1 MAIPPSF
8 EKLAKTRGSSEEG
21 AVPKDTVILF
31 AIGKLYF
38 SKSLKCVKYTC
49 VQWHENIYHVTS
61 TGGYA
66 YSVKINP
73 WPWLESREKAE
84 AMAAEVATWPERYG
98 CDGIDLDIEDGAG
111 DAPGAGPNMI
121 HFVAKLRELSPKM
134 IISQPTY
141 GYPAVSLCSYN
152 CINGIK
158 R

>member
-1 MAIPPSF
+1 MTWEYLSCNDSF
-8 EKLAKTRGSSEEG
+8 T
-21 AVPKDTVILF
+21 P
-31 AIGKLYF
+31 
-38 SKSLKCVKYTC
+38 
-49 VQWHENIYHVTS
+49 